1 VRPLHKTEGIMMAE
15 KKQIIMF
22 WGRRCP
28 HCRAMEPIVQK
39 LEEEGIKFERLEVWE
54 NKENADKMRALAD
67 IIKPACGGYLGT
79 PAFYDPNRNSALCG
93 EKPYE
98 TLKDW
103 ALAKIDE

>member
-1 VRPLHKTEGIMMAE
+1 
-15 KKQIIMF
+15 
-22 WGRRCP
+22 
-28 HCRAMEPIVQK
+28 
-39 LEEEGIKFERLEVWE
+39 
-54 NKENADKMRALAD
+54 MRALAD

-98 TLKDW
+98 TLRDW